1 MLRIAVPS
9 DGPLHESTLS
19 FMKSCG
25 IGVSRTNIRK
35 YTAQIPSL
43 DGVVVHFQRGADIPS
58 KVEEGSADMG
68 IVGQDRFLE
77 SQTMDGNAKIIVEK
91 LGYGH
96 SELVLGIPDSW
107 IDVESLSDLADLS
120 MEFRQ
125 RGMNLRISTKY
136 PRLVEHFLLSQ
147 QVNYFSLIPS
157 TGTLEAAPI
166 MGYAD
171 IIADIS
177 STGTTLRE
185 NRLKTIQGG
194 SVISSQ
200 ACLISNNSLLAT
212 DTEKFDLAK
221 SVVERIEAHLKA
233 LNFCSVTANMK
244 GDSENSISSY
254 ILQHGEISGLQGPTI
269 SQVFTDGSE
278 KWFSATVVIQKQKLL
293 KAVELFR
300 QIGGTSVTVSQQ
312 DYIFDSECNGVARL
326 AEID

>member
-25 IGVSRTNIRK
+25 IGISRTNTRK

-43 DGVVVHFQRGADIPS
+43 NGVVVHFQRGADIPG
-58 KVEEGSADMG
+58 KVEEGSADIG
-68 IVGQDRFLE
+68 IVGKDRFLE
-77 SQTMDGNAKIIVEK
+77 SKTIDSKARIIIEK

-120 MEFRQ
+120 TEFRQ
-125 RGMNLRISTKY
+125 RGMDLRISTKY
-136 PRLVEHFLLSQ
+136 PRLVERFLITK

-157 TGTLEAAPI
+157 TGTLEAAPT

-185 NRLKTIQGG
+185 NRLKTIHGG

-212 DTEKFDLAK
+212 NTEKFALAK

-233 LNFCSVTANMK
+233 LNFCTVTANMK
-244 GDSENSISSY
+244 GDSADSISSY

-269 SQVFTDGSE
+269 SQVFTDDGK
-278 KWFSATVVIQKQKLL
+278 KWFSVTVIIQKEKLL

-300 QIGGTSVTVSQQ
+300 QIGGTSVIASEQ
-312 DYIFDSECNGVARL
+312 DYIFDSECDGVARL
-326 AEID
+326 AEIG